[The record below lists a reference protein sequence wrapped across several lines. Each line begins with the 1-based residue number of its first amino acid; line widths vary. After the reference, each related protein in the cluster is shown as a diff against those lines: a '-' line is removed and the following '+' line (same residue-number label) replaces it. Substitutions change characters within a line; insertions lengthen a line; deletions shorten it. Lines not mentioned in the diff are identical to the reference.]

1 MVTGQGFC
9 WKFDFDSLKFE
20 SEFLFHILLV
30 WIYVIYLCCL
40 LYKIDCVCEYFV
52 WCLSRLACFYC
63 TISLWTMLHD
73 LFWSS
78 VLLCTLHFFFSCHGI
93 NYWLCYGI
101 MMNFPNISH
110 FPLLFST
117 CSMFVWAIFHF
128 CLFCRHYGQR
138 TAAFDDAEVKH
149 HSGTLFF
156 N

>member
-93 NYWLCYGI
+93 NYWLCHCI
-101 MMNFPNISH
+101 MMNFPNISVYRINWIALGLC
-110 FPLLFST
+110 FVSLSTSVYYWLSNFYTNWCSICIERDQWLLVF
-117 CSMFVWAIFHF
+117 I
-128 CLFCRHYGQR
+128 
-138 TAAFDDAEVKH
+138 
-149 HSGTLFF
+149 
-156 N
+156 

>member
-101 MMNFPNISH
+101 MMNFPNISVYRINWIALCLCFVSLSTSVYYWLSNFH
-110 FPLLFST
+110 PNWCSICIERDQWLLVF
-117 CSMFVWAIFHF
+117 I
-128 CLFCRHYGQR
+128 
-138 TAAFDDAEVKH
+138 
-149 HSGTLFF
+149 
-156 N
+156 